1 MIKKS
6 TLILSILLVLSA
18 CSATQTTRVMPLADD
33 ADAPYSKVLVIAL
46 FESFDSRRY
55 LEDDIVR
62 EIKARGADA
71 VASTSLMNTKT
82 PVTRETF
89 LAMVDAEQA
98 DAVIV
103 TRLVNLETQAKM
115 KDASP
120 EATYKVSPTYYY
132 NVFSVELDEYVAP
145 QNLQLKHSLVLATEI
160 YSAATKEPVWGIEST
175 TKLTMNYD
183 DRGDLSVVVDEAKSI
198 ANHLAGDGLIAR

>member
-1 MIKKS
+1 MTKKFP
-6 TLILSILLVLSA
+6 LILSILLALSA
-18 CSATQTTRVMPLADD
+18 CSTTQITRVMPLADD
-33 ADAPYSKVLVIAL
+33 ADAPYNKVLVIAL

-82 PVTRETF
+82 PVSRETF
-89 LAMVDAEQA
+89 LAMVDSEQA

-132 NVFSVELDEYVAP
+132 NVFSVELDEYIAP

-160 YSAATKEPVWGIEST
+160 YSAATKEPVWGIESK
-175 TKLTMNYD
+175 TKLSMNYD
-183 DRGDLSVVVDEAKSI
+183 DRGDLSLVADEAKSI
-198 ANHLAGDGLIAR
+198 VSHLAGDGLIAR

>member
-1 MIKKS
+1 MTKKFP
-6 TLILSILLVLSA
+6 LILSILLALSA
-18 CSATQTTRVMPLADD
+18 CSTTQITRVMPLADD
-33 ADAPYSKVLVIAL
+33 ADAPYNKVLVIAL

-71 VASTSLMNTKT
+71 VASTSLMSTKT
-82 PVTRETF
+82 PVSRETF
-89 LAMVDAEQA
+89 LAMVDSEQA

-132 NVFSVELDEYVAP
+132 NVFSVELDEYIAP

-160 YSAATKEPVWGIEST
+160 YSAATKEPVWGIESK
-175 TKLTMNYD
+175 TKLSMNYD
-183 DRGDLSVVVDEAKSI
+183 DRGDLSLVADEAKSI
-198 ANHLAGDGLIAR
+198 VSHLAGDGLIAR

>member
-1 MIKKS
+1 MITKFP
-6 TLILSILLVLSA
+6 LILSILLALSA
-18 CSATQTTRVMPLADD
+18 CSTTQTTRVMPLADD

-55 LEDDIVR
+55 LENDIVR

-89 LAMVDAEQA
+89 LAMVDSEQA

-160 YSAATKEPVWGIEST
+160 YSAATKEPVWGIESK

-183 DRGDLSVVVDEAKSI
+183 DRGDLSVVADEAKSI